1 MHKVIL
7 ESFGTLK
14 GKTIEGIA
22 LTPAVSLNHNI
33 YSSEAIDNAK
43 NLGVSLPAN
52 WEHTEEIVGT
62 VVYSQG
68 PNHSILYKAEITT
81 ERANELKEGVH
92 KVSIEANID
101 EVVES
106 CNRKGC
112 YNLVDG
118 ITFEG
123 IGITVNPGVQ
133 TTTLTI
139 VESFQDWDIIEKH
152 CKKCENNCVS
162 DCLQAKADKGI
173 EIDDQAIAICYS
185 ECGLSKESEELSKKI
200 EQLEQRINDMNKPK
214 CTTCGKNKKV

>member
-1 MHKVIL
+1 MHKVVI

-14 GKTIEGIA
+14 GKIIEGIA

-43 NLGVSLPAN
+43 NLGVTLPAN
-52 WEHTEEIVGT
+52 WEHTEEIVGD

-68 PNHSILYKAEITT
+68 PNHSITYRAEVKT

-133 TTTLTI
+133 TTTLNI
-139 VESFQDWDIIEKH
+139 VESHQDWPVIESTH
-152 CKKCENNCVS
+152 CEKCTLKIN
-162 DCLQAKADKGI
+162 
-173 EIDDQAIAICYS
+173 
-185 ECGLSKESEELSKKI
+185 EEEQNDLKIKI
-200 EQLEQRINDMNKPK
+200 EQLENQVKDLTTCK
-214 CTTCGKNKKV
+214 TCGKHKKYEKKNLNVKNVINLKK

>member
-1 MHKVIL
+1 MPKVIF
-7 ESFGTLK
+7 ESS
-14 GKTIEGIA
+14 GKLTGRVIEGIA

-43 NLGVSLPAN
+43 NIGVTLPAN
-52 WEHTEEIVGT
+52 WEHTEEIIGE

-68 PNHSILYKAEITT
+68 PNHSILYRAEIKT
-81 ERANELKEGVH
+81 ERASELVQGIH

-112 YNLVDG
+112 YNLIDG

-133 TTTLTI
+133 TTTLNI
-139 VESFQDWDIIEKH
+139 VESYQDWKVIENTH
-152 CKKCENNCVS
+152 CEKCTILEAEEN
-162 DCLQAKADKGI
+162 DEMKT
-173 EIDDQAIAICYS
+173 
-185 ECGLSKESEELSKKI
+185 KI
-200 EQLEQRINDMNKPK
+200 EQLEKQVADLSKPK
-214 CTTCGKNKKV
+214 CTTCGKNKKI